1 MEITNFTRKYLKIV
15 LKINNCFTKKLF
27 LTREWPLL
35 RNLPDVTVLGGSPI
49 NRADLRAVKVNLCR
63 SCIILSAKEPDKLEP
78 VLADKEIIM
87 AALNIKSMDFRHDQ
101 DTDLEQIKVAFGRNI
116 CKTSF

>member
-1 MEITNFTRKYLKIV
+1 MKIV

-35 RNLPDVTVLGGSPI
+35 RNLPEVKVLGGSPI